1 MIEQDSGGYQ
11 IMDENRKKNAKV
23 LYYFKPESVE
33 II

>member
-11 IMDENRKKNAKV
+11 IMDENRKKN
-23 LYYFKPESVE
+23 YFKPESVE